1 MKGKGVKKSVNV
13 TFKGKDSYNQKAV
26 YGKNSLI
33 YKKSEKDMA
42 KNKKKTLY
50 KSVKNF
56 NNKFFSNINAPD
68 SENESKYNENTQKS
82 QFNSSSKKTFAKS
95 IVKLNNKQNYNQGEN
110 LKKSKIQKVKE
121 PSLKINQNE
130 EKEENKLPIQQE
142 KNEIMERPVELEK
155 KEIEKLPESSK
166 VKEVIDFCGFFIIK
180 YEDGKKMFETKL
192 DGDLNEIN
200 EILKKQNIE
209 INNKEIEIIYKEEL
223 ENLKHSN
230 ERIEEEYFKLRE
242 KYENER
248 KEFLKQKE
256 LINQNEN
263 ERKEKDNKEN
273 SLKASIRKKAK
284 EMQDIQM
291 EEDKLKIKEI
301 KDRIQKYK
309 DELNKG
315 NAADNLKTSSRSKL
329 LKKSNFNSDRL
340 KESNHQK
347 LIQLQKIEEKKELE
361 LKEKNNEDLN
371 KAFPSIKENNLVN
384 NNISKINANLNKSP
398 VNNNINNN
406 DKTYNQEKRE
416 ELKIPKDNNKS
427 NEPEKKDNKEKKYS
441 KAMDRFKKRFKKGG
455 DDDSK
460 PKKSNKINEMAKQLE
475 NAIGKPQSP
484 ETREKIDSPEII
496 SEGKNAEILES
507 QALSINKVKK
517 PHKPQNFYD

>member
-1 MKGKGVKKSVNV
+1 MKGMDVKKSVNV

-95 IVKLNNKQNYNQGEN
+95 VVKLNNKQNYNQGEN

-155 KEIEKLPESSK
+155 KEIEKLPESPK
-166 VKEVIDFCGFFIIK
+166 IKEVIDFCGIFIIK

-192 DGDLNEIN
+192 EGDLNEIN

-256 LINQNEN
+256 LINQYEN
-263 ERKEKDNKEN
+263 ERKERDNKEN
-273 SLKASIRKKAK
+273 YLKASIWKKSK

-371 KAFPSIKENNLVN
+371 KAFPSNKENNLVN

-416 ELKIPKDNNKS
+416 ELKNPKDNNKS
-427 NEPEKKDNKEKKYS
+427 NELEKKENKEKKYS
-441 KAMDRFKKRFKKGG
+441 RAMDRFKKRFKKGE
-455 DDDSK
+455 DATK
-460 PKKSNKINEMAKQLE
+460 PKKSEKINEMAKKLE
-475 NAIGKPQSP
+475 NVIGKPQSP
-484 ETREKIDSPEII
+484 ESGEKIDNPEII
-496 SEGKNAEILES
+496 SEGKTAEILQS
-507 QALSINKVKK
+507 QTLSVKKVKK
-517 PHKPQNFYD
+517 PHRPQNFYD